1 MPFVKIGDVKPQV
14 VERMVIKNSVFA
26 VINLRDVLDFQVEMA
41 SLWHI

>member
-1 MPFVKIGDVKPQV
+1 MPFVKIGDLKQQV

-41 SLWHI
+41 SL